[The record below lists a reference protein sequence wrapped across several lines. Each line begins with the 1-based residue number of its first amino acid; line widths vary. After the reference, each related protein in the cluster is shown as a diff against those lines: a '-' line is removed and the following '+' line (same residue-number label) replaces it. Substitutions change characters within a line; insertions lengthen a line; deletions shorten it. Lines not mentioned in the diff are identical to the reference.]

1 MEGLP
6 EITSVN
12 ASATPNKTYDCQAHS
27 AVGHVLF
34 CLSSVLVFCGV
45 FLCVLLCFSFFFSSN
60 YFNLLEEK

>member
-12 ASATPNKTYDCQAHS
+12 ASATPDKTYDCQAHS
-27 AVGHVLF
+27 AVGPVLF

-45 FLCVLLCFSFFFSSN
+45 FLCVLLCFVLFFFLQL
-60 YFNLLEEK
+60 F